1 MVTSQA
7 VSEDTSSDARDVVIE
22 RLRSMSGVERLQM
35 AVSLSSACEALAT
48 AGILHRHPG
57 ATAHE
62 VVMRLGVLRNGR
74 DLMAEAF
81 GWDADV
87 EGR

>member
-1 MVTSQA
+1 MVVSHA
-7 VSEDTSSDARDVVIE
+7 LSEDTTRDARDVVID

-35 AVSLSSACEALAT
+35 AVALSSACEALAT
-48 AGILHRHPG
+48 AGILQRHPG

-62 VVMRLGVLRNGR
+62 VAMRLGVLRNGR

>member
-1 MVTSQA
+1 MVMSQA
-7 VSEDTSSDARDVVIE
+7 LSEDTSLDARDVVID
-22 RLRSMSGVERLQM
+22 RLRSMSGLERLQM
-35 AVSLSSACEALAT
+35 AVSLSSASEALAT

-62 VVMRLGVLRNGR
+62 IAMRLGVLRNGR
-74 DLMAEAF
+74 DVMAEAF
-81 GWDADV
+81 GWDANV

>member
-1 MVTSQA
+1 MGMSQA
-7 VSEDTSSDARDVVIE
+7 LSEDTSRDARDVVID

-48 AGILHRHPG
+48 AGILRRHPG
-57 ATAHE
+57 ATPRE

-74 DLMAEAF
+74 DAMVEAF